1 MEQLEMSL
9 SMSACRES
17 TLLGSEVAQVIQ
29 RHLQQPSLSGYL
41 RLDGGAITG
50 LVYFQDGNLV
60 YITHSIAPVD
70 RLDLCL
76 KALSD
81 RLPDLGI
88 DVRNHLRLTLDPN
101 ADLAASLPADFQGIV
116 ELVQNCILSIED
128 AQSLLATL
136 SREALEAL
144 LMLSCQAYTFVA
156 VEPSLNWLKS
166 LNWLQA
172 LNFSQVLED
181 CTARIKGW
189 QTLRS
194 HIWSPYQRPYFRNQA
209 ASDLDLLVSEEDIHL
224 GKYLMGFSFRHL
236 ASLTHQDELDIARR
250 LYPLIQDNLVVLR
263 APQPPF
269 HELPSFLGLT
279 SAASLSAEDGSFRS
293 AATRKKPIRETI
305 PQINFASQTYKV
317 ACIDDNFAILQ
328 TVEQFLSAPHLSL
341 FLIQDSVKAL
351 VEVMNISPDI
361 ILLDTTLPAMD
372 GYEICRLLRKH
383 SRFGL
388 TPIIMMTGNNGL
400 IDRAQAIMAG
410 ATDFIAK
417 PFTQIDLSK
426 IVFQHL
432 PKF

>member
-1 MEQLEMSL
+1 MEQLKMSR
-9 SMSACRES
+9 SMSACKES
-17 TLLGSEVAQVIQ
+17 TLLGSEVALVIQ
-29 RHLQQPSLSGYL
+29 QHLQQSLSGYL
-41 RLDGGAITG
+41 RIDSGAITG
-50 LVYFQDGNLV
+50 LAYFQAGNLV
-60 YITHSIAPVD
+60 YITHSIAPIA

-88 DVRNHLRLTLDPN
+88 DVRNHLRLTLNPN

-116 ELVQNCILSIED
+116 ELVQNCSLSVED
-128 AQSLLATL
+128 AQSLITTL

-144 LMLSCQAYTFVA
+144 LMLSCQTYTFVA
-156 VEPSLNWLKS
+156 IEHSLDWLQSLNF
-166 LNWLQA
+166 A
-172 LNFSQVLED
+172 QVLAD
-181 CTARIKGW
+181 CTTRIRGW

-209 ASDLDLLVSEEDIHL
+209 ESAPDRLVSKEDIHL

-269 HELPSFLGLT
+269 HELPSFLSLT
-279 SAASLSAEDGSFRS
+279 SAASPSAEGGLSRS
-293 AATRKKPIRETI
+293 TATTKKPLRETI
-305 PQINFASQTYKV
+305 SQTNFASQTYKV

-328 TVEQFLSAPHLSL
+328 TVEQFLSAPYLSL
-341 FLIQDSVKAL
+341 FLVQDSVKAL
-351 VEVMNISPDI
+351 VEVININPDI
-361 ILLDTTLPAMD
+361 ILLDTTLPTID

-417 PFTQIDLSK
+417 PFTQLELSK

>member
-1 MEQLEMSL
+1 MEQLLMPL
-9 SMSACRES
+9 SVSASRES
-17 TLLGSEVAQVIQ
+17 TLLGAEVAVVIQ
-29 RHLQQPSLSGYL
+29 RHLQQQSLSGYL
-41 RLDGGAITG
+41 RIDSGAITG

-60 YITHSIAPVD
+60 YITHSVAPVA

-101 ADLAASLPADFQGIV
+101 ADLGVSLAADFQGIV
-116 ELVQNCILSIED
+116 ELVQNCILSVED
-128 AQSLLATL
+128 AQSLIATL

-144 LMLSCQAYTFVA
+144 LMLSCQTYSFVA
-156 VEPSLNWLKS
+156 AEHSLD
-166 LNWLQA
+166 WLQS

-181 CTARIKGW
+181 CTARIEGW
-189 QTLRS
+189 QALRS
-194 HIWSPYQRPYFRNQA
+194 QIWSPYQRPYFRNQA
-209 ASDLDLLVSEEDIHL
+209 ASILDPLISKEAIHL

-236 ASLTHQDELDIARR
+236 AILTHQDELDIARR
-250 LYPLIQDNLVVLR
+250 LYPLIQDNLVILR

-269 HELPSFLGLT
+269 HELPSFLSLT
-279 SAASLSAEDGSFRS
+279 SAASPSAESGLSMS
-293 AATRKKPIRETI
+293 TATKKTPLRETI
-305 PQINFASQTYKV
+305 SQTNCGSQTYKI

-328 TVEQFLSAPHLSL
+328 TVEQFLSVPHLSL

-351 VEVMNISPDI
+351 VEVMTISPDI
-361 ILLDTTLPAMD
+361 ILLDTTLPAID

-417 PFTQIDLSK
+417 PFTQPELSK
-426 IVFQHL
+426 IVSQHL

>member
-1 MEQLEMSL
+1 
-9 SMSACRES
+9 MSACRES
-17 TLLGSEVAQVIQ
+17 NRLGSEVAQIIQ

-60 YITHSIAPVD
+60 YMTHSIAPVD

-81 RLPDLGI
+81 RLPELGI

-101 ADLAASLPADFQGIV
+101 ADLEASLPADFQGIV
-116 ELVQNCILSIED
+116 ELVQKCILSVED
-128 AQSLLATL
+128 AQSLIATL

-156 VEPSLNWLKS
+156 VEPSLD
-166 LNWLQA
+166 WLQA

-189 QTLRS
+189 QALRS

-209 ASDLDLLVSEEDIHL
+209 ASVPDPLVSKEDIHL

-279 SAASLSAEDGSFRS
+279 SAASLIAEDGSFRS
-293 AATRKKPIRETI
+293 AATREKPIRETI
-305 PQINFASQTYKV
+305 SQTNFASQTYKV

-351 VEVMNISPDI
+351 VEVTNISPDI

>member
-1 MEQLEMSL
+1 MEQLVMSL
-9 SMSACRES
+9 SMSASRES
-17 TLLGSEVAQVIQ
+17 ILFGAEIALVIQ
-29 RHLQQPSLSGYL
+29 RHLQHQSLSGYL
-41 RLDGGAITG
+41 RIDSGAITG

-60 YITHSIAPVD
+60 YITHSVAPVA

-81 RLPDLGI
+81 RFPDLGI

-101 ADLAASLPADFQGIV
+101 IDLGTSLPADFQGIV
-116 ELVQNCILSIED
+116 ELVQSCILSVED
-128 AQSLLATL
+128 AQSLIATL
-136 SREALEAL
+136 SREALEVL
-144 LMLSCQAYTFVA
+144 LMLSCQTYTFVA
-156 VEPSLNWLKS
+156 VEHSLD
-166 LNWLQA
+166 WLQS

-181 CTARIKGW
+181 CTDRIKGW

-209 ASDLDLLVSEEDIHL
+209 ESVPDPLVSTGDIHL

-236 ASLTHQDELDIARR
+236 AILTHQDELDIARR
-250 LYPLIQDNLVVLR
+250 LYPLIQDNLVILR

-269 HELPSFLGLT
+269 HELPSFLSLT
-279 SAASLSAEDGSFRS
+279 SAASPIAESGFPLSP
-293 AATRKKPIRETI
+293 ATRKKPSSKTI
-305 PQINFASQTYKV
+305 SQPNFASPICKI
-317 ACIDDNFAILQ
+317 ACIDDNVAILQ
-328 TVEQFLSAPHLSL
+328 TVEQFLSVPHLSL
-341 FLIQDSVKAL
+341 FLVQDSVKAL
-351 VEVMNISPDI
+351 VEVMDINPDI
-361 ILLDTTLPAMD
+361 ILLDTTLPVMN

-383 SRFGL
+383 SRVRL

-417 PFTQIDLSK
+417 PFTQPELSK
-426 IVFQHL
+426 IVSQHL